1 LNNIA
6 FFLWLL
12 KLLLIQKK
20 KKKKKKDNGVKL
32 VEPLGE
38 MLKQSWEGY
47 CTELANAETEDAMIE
62 SLKKVISEENIPMD
76 ASSSVVI
83 ARDTR

>member
-1 LNNIA
+1 M
-6 FFLWLL
+6 
-12 KLLLIQKK
+12 
-20 KKKKKKDNGVKL
+20 
-32 VEPLGE
+32 GE

-76 ASSSVVI
+76 VNSSVVV

>member
-1 LNNIA
+1 M
-6 FFLWLL
+6 
-12 KLLLIQKK
+12 
-20 KKKKKKDNGVKL
+20 
-32 VEPLGE
+32 GE

-47 CTELANAETEDAMIE
+47 ATELANAETEDAMLE

-76 ASSSVVI
+76 ANSSIVV